1 MSNFESTKS
10 ASFAIA
16 NVFHADHGVERS
28 TMQMLVE
35 AIKPSGFF
43 LHTQELPVD
52 HADLVSALRGPLEG
66 DAPVGESEVFYA
78 SRGGEGRGLSRMIA
92 LPKRR
97 TRMVTI
103 IGMATPAED
112 GTTSVV
118 VYTCYGGCAAAQE
131 PTDPSIANDP
141 ERLAV
146 AKAFWRKHAL
156 ASLDSV
162 E

>member
-1 MSNFESTKS
+1 MSNVESTKS

-103 IGMATPAED
+103 IGMATSARGASSLPPAARPNSSVQWWHRPTE
-112 GTTSVV
+112 TSS
-118 VYTCYGGCAAAQE
+118 A
-131 PTDPSIANDP
+131 S
-141 ERLAV
+141 RV
-146 AKAFWRKHAL
+146 ATNT
-156 ASLDSV
+156 
-162 E
+162 